1 MLPVPTRSD
10 SSALD
15 DLRDHPGGHRQAP
28 VPCDHWQVIPDQ
40 DSRATSLSLSV
51 SVIDADTG
59 VVLVSLDA
67 DRIRPTASI
76 GKVLLLIEVARR
88 LVNGDLDSSVAIP
101 RSTAD
106 TVADSGLWQHLS
118 VPALPA
124 PDLAALVG
132 AVSDNLATNVLLR
145 TVGLPSVTAL
155 AVQLD
160 LAATR
165 LHDQVRDVRG
175 PTDPATL
182 STGSAIG
189 AGRSAG
195 SAAPRCGVQ
204 RRGQHHGARLAE
216 PGHRHVHGRRCFR
229 VGSAGPPR
237 TGSGLVGGA
246 QNRAPTPGS
255 APTSASSAALVGR
268 SATPCWSN
276 SMTAAGTSAGGDAGL
291 GTRIQRS
298 GRLTAIGD
306 GFRCRRRQ
314 PFGPDRRGAPPAVPR
329 SRPAWVRAT

>member
-1 MLPVPTRSD
+1 M
-10 SSALD
+10 
-15 DLRDHPGGHRQAP
+15 
-28 VPCDHWQVIPDQ
+28 IPDQ
-40 DSRATSLSLSV
+40 DSRATRLSLSV
-51 SVIDADTG
+51 SVINADTG

-175 PTDPATL
+175 PMDPATL
-182 STGSAIG
+182 STGSAIELAGLLARLHRG
-189 AGRSAG
+189 AVVSADVSTRVLGWLNLDADMSMAAGVFGLDPLAHREPDRGWWVAHKTGTDTGIRADVGLVHGPGRAVSYAVLVEFDDSG
-195 SAAPRCGVQ
+195 RDEALAVM
-204 RRGQHHGARLAE
+204 RGWGARIQGLA
-216 PGHRHVHGRRCFR
+216 G
-229 VGSAGPPR
+229 
-237 TGSGLVGGA
+237 
-246 QNRAPTPGS
+246 
-255 APTSASSAALVGR
+255 
-268 SATPCWSN
+268 
-276 SMTAAGTSAGGDAGL
+276 
-291 GTRIQRS
+291 
-298 GRLTAIGD
+298 
-306 GFRCRRRQ
+306 
-314 PFGPDRRGAPPAVPR
+314 
-329 SRPAWVRAT
+329 